1 MYYRLGFAQK
11 FAGSFLSPFYVDGNE
26 IDERRFL
33 TPAKVDVG
41 LRLAVGCTSECRI
54 HDVNFAASDLLVCK
68 RRAAEILSAV
78 CGESIQLV
86 PVKIRGIQTNDGDL
100 FLIQLLGVVDCIDT
114 ELSQY
119 TRWTTSDHRSDL
131 AGKFRMMMKLTID
144 GSRACGHLLFRPA
157 GWEIA
162 IIAHEKVVVE
172 IQENMLSGVR
182 AEPVSLE

>member
-11 FAGSFLSPFYVDGNE
+11 FAGSFLSHFYIDGNE

-41 LRLAVGCTSECRI
+41 LRLTVGCASECRL
-54 HDVNFAASDLLVCK
+54 HDVNFAASDLIVCK

-86 PVKIRGIQTNDGDL
+86 PVAIRGIPTNDGDL
-100 FLIQLLGVVDCIDT
+100 FLIQILEVVDCIDT
-114 ELSQY
+114 ELSEY
-119 TRWTTSDHRSDL
+119 TRWTKSDHRSDL

-144 GSRACGHLLFRPA
+144 GVRASGHLLFRPA

-162 IIAHEKVVVE
+162 IIAHEKVVTA
-172 IQENMLSGVR
+172 IHMNKLSGVR
-182 AEPVSLE
+182 AEPVSLD